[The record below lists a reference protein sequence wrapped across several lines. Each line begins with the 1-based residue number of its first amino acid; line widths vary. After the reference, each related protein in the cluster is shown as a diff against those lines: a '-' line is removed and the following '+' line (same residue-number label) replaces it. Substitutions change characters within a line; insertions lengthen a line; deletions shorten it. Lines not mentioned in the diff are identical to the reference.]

1 VEIDLTPFRAAAD
14 LLYKGPWV
22 AERLASIRPFSAS
35 PTGPEGGI
43 EVEVWELTAAGF
55 GSLVAAVPAPLAVG
69 TVTLEDGE
77 PVKGFLC
84 EAHAVQGAEDISAWG
99 GWRAYRARPGGNR

>member
-1 VEIDLTPFRAAAD
+1 M
-14 LLYKGPWV
+14 
-22 AERLASIRPFSAS
+22 
-35 PTGPEGGI
+35 
-43 EVEVWELTAAGF
+43 WELAAAGF

-84 EAHAVQGAEDISAWG
+84 EPHAVPGAEDISARG

>member
-1 VEIDLTPFRAAAD
+1 MLALPTAPTIYRHAAIERDPIRLNANLGYYTNFVN
-14 LLYKGPWV
+14 LL
-22 AERLASIRPFSAS
+22 
-35 PTGPEGGI
+35 GGI

-77 PVKGFLC
+77 RVKGFLC

-99 GWRAYRARPGGNR
+99 GWRAYRASPGGSR